1 MKMNKDVLP
10 YFLSELTSFYSKD
23 EAESMAFWS
32 IHSVSNLSRSEYL
45 LASNTLLS
53 AQDNNLYQDI
63 VSRLKKHEPLQY
75 VLGESEFYGLTMKV
89 NSDCLIPRPETEE
102 LVSWILKH
110 NFKNVVDIGT
120 GSGCI
125 AITLAKYSDAQI
137 TAYDVS
143 SDALN
148 IAKENAKLNQV
159 NVEFVKHDI
168 FEEIDLKKSFDL
180 IVSNPPYVLVSEKK
194 LMNRNVL
201 DYEPHLALFVS
212 DDDAL
217 LYYQRIIEF
226 SKAHLTNEGLLFF
239 EINEQK
245 GLEIKK
251 LLEKNE
257 FTDILIKK
265 DMQGKNRMVKARMK
279 L

>member
-1 MKMNKDVLP
+1 MSKDILP
-10 YFLSELTSFYSKD
+10 YFLSELTSFYSK
-23 EAESMAFWS
+23 EEVESMAFWS
-32 IHSVSNLSRSEYL
+32 IQSVSNLSRSEYL

-53 AQDNNLYQDI
+53 AQDNNSYYDI
-63 VSRLKKHEPLQY
+63 ISRLKKQEPLQY
-75 VLGESEFYGLTMKV
+75 ILGESEFYGLTMKV
-89 NSDCLIPRPETEE
+89 NSGCLIPRPETEE

-110 NFKNVVDIGT
+110 DFKNVVDIGT

-125 AITLAKYSDAQI
+125 AIALAKYSDAQI

-148 IAKENAKLNQV
+148 IAKENAKINQV
-159 NVEFVKHDI
+159 NVDFVKHDI

-180 IVSNPPYVLVSEKK
+180 IVSNPPYVLGSEKK

-245 GLEIKK
+245 ALDVKK
-251 LLEKNE
+251 ILEKNE

>member
-1 MKMNKDVLP
+1 MNKDVLP

-180 IVSNPPYVLVSEKK
+180 IVSNPPYVLGSEKK

>member
-89 NSDCLIPRPETEE
+89 NSGCLIPRPETEE

-110 NFKNVVDIGT
+110 DFKNVVDIGT

-125 AITLAKYSDAQI
+125 AIALAKYSDAQI

-148 IAKENAKLNQV
+148 IAKENAKINQV
-159 NVEFVKHDI
+159 NVDFVKHDI

-180 IVSNPPYVLVSEKK
+180 IVSNPPYVLGSEKK

-245 GLEIKK
+245 ALDVKK
-251 LLEKNE
+251 ILEKNE

>member
-1 MKMNKDVLP
+1 MKMSKDILP
-10 YFLSELTSFYSKD
+10 YFLSELTSFYSK
-23 EAESMAFWS
+23 EEVESMAFWS
-32 IHSVSNLSRSEYL
+32 IQSVSNLSRSEYL

-53 AQDNNLYQDI
+53 AQDNNSYYDI
-63 VSRLKKHEPLQY
+63 ISRLKKQEPLQY
-75 VLGESEFYGLTMKV
+75 ILGESEFYGLTMKV
-89 NSDCLIPRPETEE
+89 NSGCLIPRPETEE

-110 NFKNVVDIGT
+110 DFKNVVDIGT

-125 AITLAKYSDAQI
+125 AIALAKYSDAQI

-148 IAKENAKLNQV
+148 IAKENAKINQV
-159 NVEFVKHDI
+159 NVDFVKHDI

-180 IVSNPPYVLVSEKK
+180 IVSNPPYVLGSEKK

-245 GLEIKK
+245 ALDVKK
-251 LLEKNE
+251 ILEKNE

>member
-1 MKMNKDVLP
+1 MNKDVLP

>member
-1 MKMNKDVLP
+1 MKMSKDILP
-10 YFLSELTSFYSKD
+10 YFLSELTSFYSK
-23 EAESMAFWS
+23 EEVESMAFWS
-32 IHSVSNLSRSEYL
+32 IQSVSNLSRSEYL

-89 NSDCLIPRPETEE
+89 NSGCLIPRPETEE

-110 NFKNVVDIGT
+110 DFKNVVDIGT

-125 AITLAKYSDAQI
+125 AIALAKYSDAQI

-148 IAKENAKLNQV
+148 IAKENAKINQV
-159 NVEFVKHDI
+159 NVDFVKHDI

-180 IVSNPPYVLVSEKK
+180 IVSNPPYVLGSEKK

-245 GLEIKK
+245 ALDVKK
-251 LLEKNE
+251 ILEKNE

>member
-180 IVSNPPYVLVSEKK
+180 IVSNPPYVLGSEKK